1 MVYVVYG
8 ITKYLVSIYTTKL
21 KEGFS
26 MGKIVGLVFN
36 KETVKEATETV
47 EETVEEVTEKKEDKK
62 KSSKK
67 ENKEGAE

>member
-26 MGKIVGLVFN
+26 MGKIIGLTFEEN
-36 KETVKEATETV
+36 KE
-47 EETVEEVTEKKEDKK
+47 EKKKPA
-62 KSSKK
+62 KK

>member
-47 EETVEEVTEKKEDKK
+47 EEVTEKKEDKK